1 MIISFESNK
10 VKISKF
16 GKVKVTIAG
25 GLFLLDI
32 LEPNFYL
39 NIASMN
45 KICESNVWH
54 SHFCHINFDT
64 IARMSRFKLIS
75 KFNVSS

>member
-1 MIISFESNK
+1 MSNK
-10 VKISKF
+10 VIISKF

-45 KICESNVWH
+45 KICESN
-54 SHFCHINFDT
+54 CGT
-64 IARMSRFKLIS
+64 LIFVILILTPLLEYLDLS
-75 KFNVSS
+75 